1 MPERVNRKRT
11 TSRPTSLLRL
21 ASIGLAAGFLAVA
34 GLVVLQRPPAEG
46 TIVVPSELAVRPTPA
61 TAGPGATDARVI
73 GSAGAPVTIDVWS
86 DYQCPACR
94 AFATLLLPRITEELV
109 DTGRARVAYHDFAFI
124 GPESMGAAVGAR
136 CAARDGRFEAYHEI
150 VFANQRG
157 ENLGALAKDRLVAI
171 AELAGLDAASFEAC
185 LADPALAEQV
195 AAETEVGVGLGIQA
209 TPTIIVG
216 SQQLR
221 GVPDWETLIAAVEA
235 QEAIR

>member
-1 MPERVNRKRT
+1 MPSEID
-11 TSRPTSLLRL
+11 SRPT
-21 ASIGLAAGFLAVA
+21 LAAPGS
-34 GLVVLQRPPAEG
+34 AE
-46 TIVVPSELAVRPTPA
+46 
-61 TAGPGATDARVI
+61 TDGRVI
-73 GSAGAPVTIDVWS
+73 GSPAAPVAIEVWS

-94 AFATLLLPRITEELV
+94 AFATLLLPRIISDLV
-109 DTGRARVAYHDFAFI
+109 DTGRVRVVYHDYAFI

-150 VFANQRG
+150 VFANQHG
-157 ENLGALAKDRLVAI
+157 ENQGAFATDRIVAI
-171 AELAGLDAASFEAC
+171 AGLAGLDTATFEAC
-185 LADPALAEQV
+185 LAGPELARQV

-235 QEAIR
+235 EEASQ